1 MEPEELVTLLK
12 LFYVDA
18 RNVEGKPYSPNTAKA
33 IRSGLDRFLS
43 GSPQRK
49 PFPLSGIKCLNRQT
63 KPLMPRSKILRD
75 MG

>member
-12 LFYVDA
+12 RFYVEA
-18 RNVEGKPYSPNTAKA
+18 RNVEGNPTVVTLRKQFA
-33 IRSGLDRFLS
+33 R
-43 GSPQRK
+43 GSTDFCLVLLK
-49 PFPLSGIKCLNRQT
+49 GSLFPLSGIKCLKRQT